1 MDINN
6 YKEAIYDDLFFIFLF
21 CIKKAKRKLVYQILT
36 SKVVA
41 TYNNISIWNIQ
52 DYF

>member
-21 CIKKAKRKLVYQILT
+21 CIKKAKRKLVYQIL
-36 SKVVA
+36 S
-41 TYNNISIWNIQ
+41 Q
-52 DYF
+52 YFRMIDKNGDPSTLK